1 MNKKGQ
7 SDLWR
12 YAGMTMQLLAGIGL
26 FLFLGL
32 KIDEWLDYIVFDLN
46 DYLKKDNDKNKGN
59 VNRHFI
65 IKSDN
70 YFLKIIDK
78 KYDDTWNN

>member
-32 KIDEWLDYIVFDLN
+32 KIDEWLK
-46 DYLKKDNDKNKGN
+46 LKTPIAVWVLPLLFILAVIIRVIRDTGKKN
-59 VNRHFI
+59 
-65 IKSDN
+65 
-70 YFLKIIDK
+70 
-78 KYDDTWNN
+78 

>member
-32 KIDEWLDYIVFDLN
+32 KTDEWLK
-46 DYLKKDNDKNKGN
+46 LKTPIAVWGLPLLFILAVIIRIIRDTGKKN
-59 VNRHFI
+59 
-65 IKSDN
+65 
-70 YFLKIIDK
+70 
-78 KYDDTWNN
+78 

>member
-1 MNKKGQ
+1 
-7 SDLWR
+7 
-12 YAGMTMQLLAGIGL
+12 
-26 FLFLGL
+26 L

-59 VNRHFI
+59 VNRYFI

-78 KYDDTWNN
+78 KYDDT